1 MDSSDSC
8 NSFVRVQFL
17 PQSELSNIGKL
28 ETRTQ
33 ANTLFPLFEEK
44 FSIQLTEEQLTM
56 KNPLLLFSVRNKN
69 RLSLANQIM
78 AETLISLETIQSIEA
93 TKQIHLKL
101 TRPHDMGEL
110 DDWIIIEDSEP
121 LRTLELRPFDKQAKN
136 FLKEL
141 KLKANNLQVC
151 HPGTYYEGSVKVK
164 KFVKFSSFYK
174 NTRYILSQTFATFRH
189 RQQLLQAISNF
200 SKYNLLFPR
209 PSDCRYICGD
219 DNNLI
224 RKVQ

>member
-28 ETRTQ
+28 KTSTQ

-56 KNPLLLFSVRNKN
+56 KNPLLLLFSVMNK
-69 RLSLANQIM
+69 NQIM
-78 AETLISLETIQSIEA
+78 AETLISLETIQSVEA
-93 TKQIHLKL
+93 SKQIHLTL

-141 KLKANNLQVC
+141 KLKANSLQAC
-151 HPGTYYEGSVKVK
+151 PPGTYNESSLKVK
-164 KFVKFSSFYK
+164 KFVKFTSFFK
-174 NTRYILSQTFATFRH
+174 NTRIILSQTFATFRH
-189 RQQLLQAISNF
+189 RQQLLHVISNF
-200 SKYNLLFPR
+200 RKYNLLFPR
-209 PSDCRYICGD
+209 PCDYRYICGD
-219 DNNLI
+219 DKNSL